1 MNIYFSIYKAI
12 QEIEAYFNVQSMNVH
27 RTGWGYHVDTLY
39 SAIKVYGRMFNMYLV
54 DNVEDADIE
63 FCPATP
69 QCKMLPDMTPNC
81 YYTMSETTGLPQLW
95 IDCLNTWDICLNPSQ
110 WGTNCFQSLLSV
122 PTQWIGFIHDVEKY
136 PYIKRDIHGDWYYL
150 AMGLGFM
157 DRKNLNMVM
166 ELFMNHHF
174 PSDAKLTIKITPN
187 AGEPNQFTNNGPIAI
202 LYGHLPTE
210 NLNALYA
217 MSHISVNP
225 SRGEGI
231 GLIAAEGGLSG
242 MCPIISNFSALT
254 EFEHTLKIEGDVVE
268 SPYIMQGGNDFEPNL
283 ESLLKQMIWTYENR
297 EAAMEMG
304 RLASESYR
312 KQFNPHA
319 FIGRLHAI
327 FERQIAKHKKRRL
340 ASRNPNFNE
349 EWLRNYC

>member
-12 QEIEAYFNVQSMNVH
+12 QEIEEYFNVQSIDVH

-39 SAIKVYGRMFNMYLV
+39 RAIKVYGPTYDMYLV

-69 QCKMLPDMTPNC
+69 QCKMLPDITPNC

-95 IDCLNTWDICLNPSQ
+95 IDCLNRWDICLNPSH
-110 WGTNCFQSLLSV
+110 WGTHNFQKLLSV
-122 PTQWIGFIHDVEKY
+122 PTEWIGFIHDVEKY
-136 PYIKRDIHGDWYYL
+136 TYIERNMSGDWYYL
-150 AMGLGFM
+150 AMGLGFT

-166 ELFMNHHF
+166 EPFMNNQF
-174 PSDAKLTIKITPN
+174 PSDAKLTVKLTPM
-187 AGEPNQFTNNGPIAI
+187 AGEPNQFINNESIAI
-202 LYGHLPTE
+202 VYGHLPTE

-217 MSHISVNP
+217 MSHVSVNP

-231 GLIAAEGGLSG
+231 GLIISECGMTG
-242 MCPIISNFSALT
+242 MCSIVSNFSALT
-254 EFEHTLKIEGDVVE
+254 EFEHTLKISGDVVE
-268 SPYIMQGGNDFEPNL
+268 SPYIMQGGKDFEPDP

-297 EAAMEMG
+297 EEAMEMG

-319 FIGRLHAI
+319 FIGRLHHV
-327 FERQIAKHKKRRL
+327 FEGLVKHKKKRL
-340 ASRNPNFNE
+340 EVPNPNFDE
-349 EWLRNYC
+349 EWLRNYG